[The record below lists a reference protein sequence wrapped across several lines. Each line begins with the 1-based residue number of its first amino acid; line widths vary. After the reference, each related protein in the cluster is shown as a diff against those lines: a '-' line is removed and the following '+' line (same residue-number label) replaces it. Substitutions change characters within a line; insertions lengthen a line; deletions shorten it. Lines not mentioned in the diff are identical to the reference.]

1 MFDLPRLLA
10 ETFIQ
15 RIEFHEELPST
26 NDLALRLAV
35 DETLAT
41 PLLVLADRQTAGRGR
56 GVNRWW
62 SNDGALTFT
71 LVGDFV
77 GAAVAPAAGLR
88 FRLSRPSRFAR
99 PWNPSC
105 RATKWP

>member
-10 ETFIQ
+10 ETFV
-15 RIEFHEELPST
+15 RRLEFHEELPST
-26 NDLALRLAV
+26 NDLALRLAG
-35 DETLAT
+35 DESSET
-41 PLLVLADRQTAGRGR
+41 PLLVLANRQTAGRGR

-77 GAAVAPAAGLR
+77 DPQSPQRWPQISLVTAPRHLR
-88 FRLSRPSRFAR
+88 
-99 PWNPSC
+99 
-105 RATKWP
+105 